1 MRLARLIGPEL
12 TMLLNED
19 PEQVRELLD
28 EIHPEDVADVLGE
41 LEPTEAARA
50 LKTLPTEYA
59 ARVFERFE
67 EEHQV
72 QVAKSLG
79 LDTTVELVTEMDS
92 DDLADFVGA
101 LPPETVNK
109 LLVRLKKV
117 DPEVVEGLE
126 ELARWPENSAGGL
139 MTTEFVS
146 VSAATTVAETIAEL
160 RRRAAEVEVLDV
172 VFVVDTRG
180 RVQGFV
186 TMRRLLLSEPELP
199 VGEIMHQ
206 RLVSVHPELDQEEV
220 ARTLAKYDLNV
231 LPVIDHDNCIL
242 GVITADDVFDVFEE
256 EVDEDVQKM
265 GAMEPFEN
273 AYFNTSFGVYLK
285 KRLPWLLVL
294 FIGGFFTASAME
306 AFDSV
311 LAAVTRLAVYVPMLI
326 SAGGNSGSQSATLVI
341 RGLAVGDIET
351 RDWLRVMLRE
361 LGQGLTLGGILAL
374 AGVGRA
380 LLVGDGVMMAVL
392 VAATII
398 CIVVMGCV
406 VGAMMPILLHRLGVD
421 PASSSTPFIATLVDV
436 MGIVVY
442 LSLAQWLMGQAASA
456 IGVLD
461 LATAAA
467 LSAPDAS
474 PLR

>member
-12 TMLLNED
+12 TLLLNED
-19 PEQVRELLD
+19 PEQVRELLG
-28 EIHPEDVADVLGE
+28 EIHPEDVADVLSE
-41 LEPTEAARA
+41 LEPPDAARA
-50 LKTLPTEYA
+50 LKNLPTEYA
-59 ARVFERFE
+59 ARVFERFDE
-67 EEHQV
+67 ELQV
-72 QVAKSLG
+72 LIAKCLG
-79 LDTTVELVTEMDS
+79 IDSTVKLVTEMDS
-92 DDLADFVGA
+92 DDLADFFGA
-101 LPPETVNK
+101 LPDETVQK
-109 LLVRLKKV
+109 LLKRLEKI

-126 ELARWPENSAGGL
+126 ELARWPESTAGGL
-139 MTTEFVS
+139 MTTDFVT
-146 VSAATTVAETIAEL
+146 VSAQRTVAETIAEL

-172 VFVVDTRG
+172 VFVVDG
-180 RVQGFV
+180 EDRVQGFV
-186 TMRRLLLSEPELP
+186 TMRRLLLSDPERR

-231 LPVIDHDNCIL
+231 LPVIDHDNRIL
-242 GVITADDVFDVFEE
+242 GVITADDVFDVIEE

-265 GAMEPFEN
+265 GAIEPFEN
-273 AYFNTSFGVYLK
+273 AYFNTTFAVYLK

-306 AFDSV
+306 AFDGV
-311 LAAVTRLAVYVPMLI
+311 LATFTRLAVYVPMLI

-361 LGQGLTLGGILAL
+361 LGQGLTLGGVLAL
-374 AGVGRA
+374 AGIGRA
-380 LLVGDGVMMAVL
+380 LLVGDGMMMALL
-392 VAATII
+392 VAATIV

-442 LSLAQWLMGQAASA
+442 LSLAQWLMSQAA
-456 IGVLD
+456 G
-461 LATAAA
+461 A
-467 LSAPDAS
+467 LSLLEVPAGS
-474 PLR
+474 G

>member
-12 TMLLNED
+12 TLLLKEE
-19 PEQVRELLD
+19 PEQVRELLG
-28 EIHPEDVADVLGE
+28 EIHPEDVADVLAE
-41 LEPTEAARA
+41 VEPAEAARA
-50 LKTLPTEYA
+50 LKSLPTVYA

-72 QVAKSLG
+72 LVAKSLG
-79 LDTTVELVTEMDS
+79 LDSTVKLVTEMDA

-101 LPPETVNK
+101 LPPDTVTK
-109 LLVRLKKV
+109 LLGRLEKV
-117 DPEVVEGLE
+117 DPEIAEGLE

-139 MTTEFVS
+139 MTTDFV
-146 VSAATTVAETIAEL
+146 TVAAKRTVQQTIAEL

-172 VFVVDTRG
+172 VFVVDPSD

-186 TMRRLLLSEPELP
+186 TMRRLLLSDPERP
-199 VGEIMHQ
+199 IGEVMHQ

-231 LPVIDHDNCIL
+231 LPVIDHDNRIL
-242 GVITADDVFDVFEE
+242 GVITADDVFDVIEE

-265 GAMEPFEN
+265 GAIEPFEN
-273 AYFNTSFGVYLK
+273 AYFNTSFAVYLK

-311 LAAVTRLAVYVPMLI
+311 LATVTRLAVYVPMLI

-351 RDWLRVMLRE
+351 QDWHKVMLRE
-361 LGQGLTLGGILAL
+361 LGQGITLGGILAL

-406 VGAMMPILLHRLGVD
+406 VGAMMPIFLHRLGVD

-442 LSLAQWLMGQAASA
+442 LSLAQWLMGQTADA
-456 IGVLD
+456 
-461 LATAAA
+461 LAPPTGAG
-467 LSAPDAS
+467 
-474 PLR
+474 